1 MKTEPQEPRPWIN
14 SRHQAHVDEEIQTE
28 PDISMEAWDEIFR
41 LQRQADN
48 AMAGCL
54 FLAGIIVMTF
64 MIAYIMFVNGLIVH

>member
-1 MKTEPQEPRPWIN
+1 MK
-14 SRHQAHVDEEIQTE
+14 TE